1 MYWLTLSDKPS
12 MTPHMSQ
19 KTRSQIVIKSYKIA
33 DVKPA
38 AYNPRDIGDAAFE
51 GLKESLKKFGMVDPL
66 VVNIRPSPT
75 VLVGGHQRL
84 KAAEAIGLTHVP
96 VVEVDLSPA
105 EEKALNVTLNNQ
117 KISGFYTETLNELIE
132 EIRAELG
139 DETLAAL
146 RLDDIVI
153 PSGWETDM
161 DAVLDADENLDGIS
175 TVIKV
180 KCPQAIRD
188 DVLVIL
194 KRAIIETSLEG
205 VEIV

>member
-1 MYWLTLSDKPS
+1 
-12 MTPHMSQ
+12 MTGHMSKPKQ
-19 KTRSQIVIKSYKIA
+19 QIVIKSYKIA

-38 AYNPRDIGDAAFE
+38 AYNPRAIGDAAFE

-66 VVNIRPSPT
+66 VVNIRPNPT

-84 KAAEAIGLTHVP
+84 KAAEAIGLTTVP

-117 KISGFYTETLNELIE
+117 KISGFYTEGLAELIE

-139 DETLAAL
+139 DEMMQILK
-146 RLDDIVI
+146 LDEIVI
-153 PSGWETDM
+153 PSGWDTGMEG
-161 DAVLDADENLDGIS
+161 ALDVDENLDGIS
-175 TVIKV
+175 ACFKV
-180 KCPQAIRD
+180 KCPMEIKD
-188 DVLVIL
+188 EVLIIL
-194 KRAIIETSLEG
+194 KRAFLETSLEG